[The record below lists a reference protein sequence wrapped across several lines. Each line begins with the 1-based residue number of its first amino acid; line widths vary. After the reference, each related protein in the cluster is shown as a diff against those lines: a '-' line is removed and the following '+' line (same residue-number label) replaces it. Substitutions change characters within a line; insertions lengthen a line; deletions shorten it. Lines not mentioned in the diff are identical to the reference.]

1 MSADARPTFGWKEA
15 IMLACTM
22 VGPAAVVAGVIRS
35 DAKIEALVEDT
46 ARRVV
51 QLEADTRAERER
63 READREAAR
72 MLAAQNAERLARI
85 ETLAQMTKGV
95 AR

>member
-1 MSADARPTFGWKEA
+1 MSAAARPPFGWKEA
-15 IMLACTM
+15 LMLACTM

-35 DAKIEALVEDT
+35 DGKSEALIEDT

-51 QLEADTRAERER
+51 QLEVDGRAERER
-63 READREAAR
+63 READREAYRA
-72 MLAAQNAERLARI
+72 LAAQNAERLARI
-85 ETLAQMTKGV
+85 ETLQMRGA

>member
-1 MSADARPTFGWKEA
+1 
-15 IMLACTM
+15 MLACTM